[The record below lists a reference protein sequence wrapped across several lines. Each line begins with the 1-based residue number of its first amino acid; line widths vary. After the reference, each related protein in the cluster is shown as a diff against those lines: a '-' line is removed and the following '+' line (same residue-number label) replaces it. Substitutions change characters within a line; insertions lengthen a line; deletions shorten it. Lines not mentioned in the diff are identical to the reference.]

1 MSDEGAVQAPP
12 IDVGLV
18 LRLVEAQFPQ
28 WADLP
33 VVAAVPQGWDNRS
46 FRLGD
51 TLVVRLPSAGGYA
64 AQVDKE
70 NRWLPL
76 LAPRL
81 PLPVPVPVARGAPGH
96 GYPWS
101 WSVYRWINGQP
112 ATMGRVSD
120 LSEFAT
126 TLAVF
131 LSALQSIDPADG
143 PPPGPHNFWRGG
155 PLTTYA
161 EETLR
166 AVDTLAGEIPREAVL
181 AAWRDAA
188 AARWPGEPSWLHGD
202 VAAGNLLV
210 RDGRLAAVIDFGSC
224 AVGDSACDVV
234 IAWTLLAGASRQAFR
249 SALAADDRTWARGRG
264 WALWKAL
271 ITLVDCLEHDP
282 PAAEQPRRVI
292 KQALADHARQTT

>member
-1 MSDEGAVQAPP
+1 MSDEGDVLAPL

-18 LRLVEAQFPQ
+18 LGLVEAQFPQ

-51 TLVVRLPSAGGYA
+51 ALVVRLPSAAGYA

-70 NRWLPL
+70 NRWLPV
-76 LAPRL
+76 LAPWL

-101 WSVYRWINGQP
+101 WSVYRWIDGQP
-112 ATMGRVSD
+112 AATGVVSD

-126 TLAVF
+126 ALAGF
-131 LSALQSIDPADG
+131 LTALQSIDAAGGPA
-143 PPPGPHNFWRGG
+143 PGPHNFWRGG
-155 PLTTYA
+155 PLSTYA

-166 AVDTLAGEIPREAVL
+166 AIDTLGWEIPRDAVL
-181 AAWRDAA
+181 AVWRDAA
-188 AARWPGEPSWLHGD
+188 AASWRDEPVWLHGD
-202 VAAGNLLV
+202 VAVGNLLV
-210 RDGRLAAVIDFGSC
+210 RDGRLVAVIDFGCC
-224 AVGDSACDVV
+224 AVGDPACDVV
-234 IAWTLLAGASRQAFR
+234 IAWTLLSGSSRQAFR
-249 SALAADDRTWARGRG
+249 SALAVDDRTWARGRG

-271 ITLVDCLEHDP
+271 IALADGLEHDP
-282 PAAEQPRRVI
+282 LAAAQARRAIEQV
-292 KQALADHARQTT
+292 LADHARHTT

>member
-1 MSDEGAVQAPP
+1 VSDEGAVLAPL
-12 IDVGLV
+12 IGVGLV
-18 LRLVEAQFPQ
+18 RRLVEAQFPR

-51 TLVVRLPSAGGYA
+51 ALVVRLPSAAGYA

-70 NRWLPL
+70 NRWLPV

-81 PLPVPVPVARGAPGH
+81 PLPVPVPVACGAPGH

-101 WSVYRWINGQP
+101 WLVYQWIDGQP
-112 ATMGRVSD
+112 AATGAVSD

-126 TLAVF
+126 TLAGF
-131 LSALQSIDPADG
+131 LSALQSIDAAGGPA
-143 PPPGPHNFWRGG
+143 PGPHNFWRGG

-161 EETLR
+161 EETLS
-166 AVDTLAGEIPREAVL
+166 AVDTLGGEIPRDAVL
-181 AAWRDAA
+181 AVWRDAVA
-188 AARWPGEPSWLHGD
+188 ASWRGEPSWLHGD

-224 AVGDSACDVV
+224 AVGDPACDVV

-292 KQALADHARQTT
+292 EQVLADHARQTT